1 MLERPTAQ
9 AESPSEHEAAVF
21 GAELGGE
28 CASVDLHGIRVQEAV
43 ETLDALIDK
52 EFMSGTEVV
61 KIIHGRGEQKLRRA
75 VEEHLS
81 KHQLVEFW
89 RGSNAPTQAGAVT
102 YAVLAR
108 K

>member
-1 MLERPTAQ
+1 MEPAQ
-9 AESPSEHEAAVF
+9 TPSGHEATVF
-21 GAELGGE
+21 GAELGGP
-28 CASVDLHGIRVQEAV
+28 CVSVDLHGMTVEEAMN
-43 ETLDALIDK
+43 ELDTVLDR
-52 EFMSGTEVV
+52 EFMAGTEVV

-75 VEEHLS
+75 VEGLLS